1 MTKKNTLKKLCH
13 DLLEES
19 LARCKE
25 IDSEKPVKQ
34 KQDKEYEFK
43 NDIFK
48 KVECTLEKV
57 DDFDDTVEI
66 IATYKKIKELY
77 SKREI
82 EVKKIVHS
90 FIQN

>member
-43 NDIFK
+43 NDIFN
-48 KVECTLEKV
+48 
-57 DDFDDTVEI
+57 
-66 IATYKKIKELY
+66 KEVT
-77 SKREI
+77 I
-82 EVKKIVHS
+82 VKK
-90 FIQN
+90 